1 MLKSYYIRGNYEML
15 KKPEKYDYNKPI
27 KLLQYK
33 RPWFDIMFYSFIL
46 SALMI
51 IILGLLFYHDG
62 QFKINFVLW
71 RVIVCIPLVI
81 LTYWLRQL
89 LDELRV
95 YPSKLM
101 KKHIWN
107 INELMEMTGKDRKET
122 ENIMNHVLE
131 SCFIVGNKNILKD
144 E

>member
-1 MLKSYYIRGNYEML
+1 MKLGKI
-15 KKPEKYDYNKPI
+15 EKYDYSKPI

-46 SALMI
+46 SVLMI
-51 IILGLLFYHDG
+51 IILGLIFYHDG
-62 QFKINFVLW
+62 EFKIDFVLW
-71 RVIVCIPLVI
+71 RVIVCIPLII
-81 LTYWLRQL
+81 LTYWIRQL
-89 LDELRV
+89 LNELRI
-95 YPSKLM
+95 YPTKLM

-131 SCFIVGNKNILKD
+131 SCFVVDNKNKLK
-144 E
+144 EE

>member
-1 MLKSYYIRGNYEML
+1 ML

-62 QFKINFVLW
+62 QLKINFVLW

-131 SCFIVGNKNILKD
+131 SCFIVDNKNILKD

>member
-1 MLKSYYIRGNYEML
+1 MKLGKI
-15 KKPEKYDYNKPI
+15 EKYDYSKPI

-46 SALMI
+46 SVLMI
-51 IILGLLFYHDG
+51 IILALIFYHDG
-62 QFKINFVLW
+62 QFKIDFVLW
-71 RVIVCIPLVI
+71 RVIVCIPLII
-81 LTYWLRQL
+81 LTYWIRQL
-89 LDELRV
+89 LNELRI
-95 YPSKLM
+95 YPTKLM

-131 SCFIVGNKNILKD
+131 SCFVVDNKNKLK
-144 E
+144 EE

>member
-62 QFKINFVLW
+62 QLKINFVLW

-89 LDELRV
+89 LDELRI

-131 SCFIVGNKNILKD
+131 SCFIVDNKNILKD

>member
-1 MLKSYYIRGNYEML
+1 ML

>member
-1 MLKSYYIRGNYEML
+1 MKLGKI
-15 KKPEKYDYNKPI
+15 EKYDYSKPI

-46 SALMI
+46 SVLMI
-51 IILGLLFYHDG
+51 IILALIFYHDG
-62 QFKINFVLW
+62 EFKIDFVLW
-71 RVIVCIPLVI
+71 RVIVCIPLII
-81 LTYWLRQL
+81 LTYWIRQL
-89 LDELRV
+89 LNELRI
-95 YPSKLM
+95 YPTKLM

-131 SCFIVGNKNILKD
+131 SCFVVDNKNKLK
-144 E
+144 EE